1 MNQNRFLCLQ
11 SLKDIID
18 EEVEIKNG
26 KKKANKEVHRLTKT
40 TITPRKSNCE
50 KEEKVQEE
58 KIQKAE
64 RSDQFNTTAKKTGN
78 SRSIQPQTRILEVNK
93 EMKRSSEQA

>member
-64 RSDQFNTTAKKTGN
+64 RNDQFNTTTTKTGN

-93 EMKRSSEQA
+93 EMKWSSEQA